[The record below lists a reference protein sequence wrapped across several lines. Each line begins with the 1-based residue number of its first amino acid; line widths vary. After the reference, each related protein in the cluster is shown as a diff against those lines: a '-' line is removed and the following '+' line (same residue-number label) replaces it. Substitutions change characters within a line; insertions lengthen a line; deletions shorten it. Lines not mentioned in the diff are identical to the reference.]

1 MEATRHCTSNG
12 SYGVKTMTQI
22 LLVRHGETA
31 WNAEEVFRGQADI
44 PLNKNGLKQAQLLGE
59 YLSRKKIDAVYS
71 SPLKRAL
78 KTAEA
83 IAVPKSLDVNVA
95 PALIDMNFGKW
106 QGLTTVEVKR
116 QYGKIYQSWL
126 EAPEQVT
133 IPAGESLEDVRNRA
147 LPFLEEIV
155 AKYTGQNVVLA
166 SHRVVHK
173 VLICSLLKIGN
184 AAFYNV
190 KLDTAGIT
198 RFEFDKGRAVLVSH
212 NDTSFL
218 ESIRGPALADF

>member
-1 MEATRHCTSNG
+1 
-12 SYGVKTMTQI
+12 MTQI

-31 WNAEEVFRGQADI
+31 WNAEEVFRGQADV
-44 PLNKNGLKQAQLLGE
+44 PLNKNGLKQAELLGK

-83 IAVPKSLDVNVA
+83 IASRQSLKVNIA
-95 PALIDMNFGKW
+95 PALIDMNYGKW
-106 QGLTTVEVKR
+106 QGLTTVEVKQ
-116 QYGKIYQSWL
+116 QYPKIYQTWL
-126 EAPEQVT
+126 ETPERAA
-133 IPAGESLEDVRNRA
+133 IPAGESLDDVKNRA
-147 LPFLEEIV
+147 WPFLEEIV
-155 AKYTGQNVVLA
+155 AKHDGQNVALV

-173 VLICSLLKIGN
+173 VLICALLKIGN
-184 AAFYNV
+184 AAFFKF

-198 RFEFDKGRAVLVSH
+198 RFEVDKKRAVLVSH

-218 ESIRGPALADF
+218 EPMGGPTLADF

>member
-1 MEATRHCTSNG
+1 MGN
-12 SYGVKTMTQI
+12 KKKTQI
-22 LLVRHGETA
+22 FLVRHGETD
-31 WNAEEVFRGQADI
+31 WNTSEVFRGRIDV
-44 PLNKNGLKQAQLLGE
+44 PLNNNGIRQAQLLGE
-59 YLSRKKIDAVYS
+59 YLSRKKIDAVYT

-83 IAVPKSLDVNVA
+83 IAARQSQEINIA
-95 PALIDMNFGKW
+95 PALIDINFGKW
-106 QGLTTVEVKR
+106 QGLTAMEVRK

-126 EAPEQVT
+126 KTPERVV
-133 IPAGESLEDVRNRA
+133 IPGGESLEDVKKRA
-147 LPFLEEIV
+147 WPFLEK
-155 AKYTGQNVVLA
+155 AALKHAGQNIVLV

-173 VLICSLLKIGN
+173 MLICSLLKMDN

-198 RFEFDKGRAVLVSH
+198 RFEFDGGQAVLTSH

-218 ESIRGPALADF
+218 EPLHGPTLADF